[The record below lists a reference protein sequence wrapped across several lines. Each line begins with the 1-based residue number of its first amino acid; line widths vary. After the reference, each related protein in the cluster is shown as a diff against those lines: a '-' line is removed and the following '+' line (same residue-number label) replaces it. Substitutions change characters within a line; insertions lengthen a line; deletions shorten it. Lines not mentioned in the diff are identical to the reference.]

1 MNSII
6 LLILYL
12 QIVFMQYI
20 IAKMEHHKEHYLN
33 FDDPNIVV
41 KVLQRNFNLI
51 MILYL
56 SYPSYGVVFAYVS

>member
-1 MNSII
+1 
-6 LLILYL
+6 
-12 QIVFMQYI
+12 MQYI

-51 MILYL
+51 MIVYL